1 MATLVTIPTGV
12 QNRRG
17 SDGSGF
23 AIGRQTA
30 SGTALTRVNYES
42 TAGTD
47 DVGDGFTAGQT
58 VRFFLDDGGY
68 GPITLTTSANTAA
81 NAVFSVT
88 GRDADGNVET
98 DSITI
103 SSGDAT
109 ATGTVSFAGRYLITI
124 TPPAALDPT
133 TLTWGAEV
141 TTVSNSVTNGMIPI
155 LFPVSNLDMNENANI
170 EDSDLI
176 SAIGSATPPDIGQY
190 SGQMNFTTGLLT
202 EELPY
207 LLDGIFN
214 NPTSSTA
221 VAPQDADG
229 GTAINPPVAAAVGL
243 TQVDTNHP
251 SKLKIAF
258 AAAPGAAGTFTITG
272 YTKIGSKQNNRRY
285 RTETITVNTTDQNYE
300 SRYYYVWDA
309 NNPLTVTS
317 AFATQPGNARFTLDP
332 ELFEIEFT
340 IARNDVQFPGWSV
353 QGLVGGEPRT
363 GFTVVPS
370 VMNINASP
378 TGVSFEMQCPAGQV
392 TEKRT
397 IQGGDIEQLF
407 LDADYDDAESRRYG
421 GWSGAFRYGT
431 DLVKMTNLVIGFNR
445 NYAADEA
452 TDGDR
457 FATDIEASDDRAI
470 TITPTTR
477 FQSSY
482 EQGATFARWQDI
494 FRDETRTALEGR
506 WYNYT
511 GLGQRRQFIVEAP
524 SSLLIESP
532 QTTVGGGASIDR
544 TLSFQSFSTNTARE
558 ITITLFTTKSYSV

>member
-1 MATLVTIPTGV
+1 MRCLA
-12 QNRRG
+12 
-17 SDGSGF
+17 
-23 AIGRQTA
+23 
-30 SGTALTRVNYES
+30 
-42 TAGTD
+42 
-47 DVGDGFTAGQT
+47 
-58 VRFFLDDGGY
+58 
-68 GPITLTTSANTAA
+68 
-81 NAVFSVT
+81 VT

-109 ATGTVSFAGRYLITI
+109 ATGTVSFAGRYLITV
-124 TPPAALDPT
+124 TPPAALNPT
-133 TLTWGAEV
+133 TLTWGASV

-221 VAPQDADG
+221 VVPQDADG

-332 ELFEIEFT
+332 ELYEIEFT

-370 VMNINASP
+370 VMNINATP
-378 TGVSFEMQCPAGQV
+378 TGVSFEMQCPAGQI
-392 TEKRT
+392 TRKRT
-397 IQGGDIEQLF
+397 IQGGDVEEPF
-407 LDADYDDAESRRYG
+407 LDADYTNAASTRFG
-421 GWSGAFRYGT
+421 GWSGSFSYAGEI
-431 DLVKMTNLVIGFNR
+431 VKMTNLAIGFNR
-445 NYAADEA
+445 SYSPDEA
-452 TDGDR
+452 VDGDR
-457 FATDIEASDDRAI
+457 FATDIEASDDRAV
-470 TITPTTR
+470 TVSPTTR

-482 EQGATFARWQDI
+482 QKSASVNNWQDI
-494 FRDETRTALEGR
+494 FRDETRTALEAQWNHYSGF
-506 WYNYT
+506 
-511 GLGQRRQFIVEAP
+511 GQRRRVLFSFP
-524 SSLLIESP
+524 SCLIIESP
-532 QTTVGGGASIDR
+532 QSTASGGANIDEA
-544 TLSFQSFSTNTARE
+544 LSMQAFATNTQRE
-558 ITITLFTTKSYSV
+558 FSVTLFTTKSYSV

>member
-1 MATLVTIPTGV
+1 M
-12 QNRRG
+12 
-17 SDGSGF
+17 
-23 AIGRQTA
+23 
-30 SGTALTRVNYES
+30 
-42 TAGTD
+42 
-47 DVGDGFTAGQT
+47 
-58 VRFFLDDGGY
+58 
-68 GPITLTTSANTAA
+68 
-81 NAVFSVT
+81 
-88 GRDADGNVET
+88 
-98 DSITI
+98 
-103 SSGDAT
+103 
-109 ATGTVSFAGRYLITI
+109 
-124 TPPAALDPT
+124 
-133 TLTWGAEV
+133 
-141 TTVSNSVTNGMIPI
+141 
-155 LFPVSNLDMNENANI
+155 
-170 EDSDLI
+170 
-176 SAIGSATPPDIGQY
+176 
-190 SGQMNFTTGLLT
+190 
-202 EELPY
+202 
-207 LLDGIFN
+207 
-214 NPTSSTA
+214 
-221 VAPQDADG
+221 
-229 GTAINPPVAAAVGL
+229 
-243 TQVDTNHP
+243 
-251 SKLKIAF
+251 
-258 AAAPGAAGTFTITG
+258 
-272 YTKIGSKQNNRRY
+272 
-285 RTETITVNTTDQNYE
+285 
-300 SRYYYVWDA
+300 WDA

-332 ELFEIEFT
+332 ELYEIEFT

-397 IQGGDIEQLF
+397 IQGGEIEQLF

-445 NYAADEA
+445 NYAADDA
-452 TDGDR
+452 VDGDR

-532 QTTVGGGASIDR
+532 QTAVSGGASIDR
-544 TLSFQSFSTNTARE
+544 TLSFQSFATNTARE
-558 ITITLFTTKSYSV
+558 ITITLFTTKSYSVRLGE